1 MVEEQMGT
9 LAELRQAEAM
19 LQSALAVTAS
29 QLDEINA
36 DLTLVRSEVV
46 AATTA
51 LQAVE
56 ARYTTLVAEL
66 EHLDWTVGVLEE
78 ELDQAEEDLEQRKRL
93 LGQRLAEAYQV
104 QQTSLLEQVIG
115 ARSFTDVLANVG
127 AHLRFGN
134 QDAELAAQ
142 IQRDERS
149 LEALRRTTAAVRYR
163 TDQVRLEVREQAL
176 AIGEQRTRLE
186 AAQEALEALEAET
199 KRIQEEQL
207 SQFREVR
214 ESREEAEHLLL
225 LRAATVRLR
234 GQIRA
239 IIDLQVREG
248 VIPERYGRPLI
259 WPLGGRI
266 SQEFGC
272 TGFPW
277 EPPLGRCAH
286 FHRGIDIVAP
296 NGTPIKSAG
305 EGVVI
310 FVGYNPYDPPGDRA
324 WIVLVAH
331 AANLITWYGHL
342 QPRIPPGIVEGAKVE
357 EGDVIGWE
365 GSTGRS
371 TGPHLHWMV
380 QLGNKFVNPRL
391 FI

>member
-1 MVEEQMGT
+1 

-207 SQFREVR
+207 SQFREV
-214 ESREEAEHLLL
+214 EASREATEQMLLQQ
-225 LRAATVRLR
+225 RTAQVRLR
-234 GQIRA
+234 GEIERLIEEQRQ
-239 IIDLQVREG
+239 LHR
-248 VIPERYGRPLI
+248 IPSHYNGTLV
-259 WPLGGRI
+259 WPLRGRVT
-266 SQEFGC
+266 QEFGC

-286 FHRGIDIVAP
+286 FHRGIDLVAP
-296 NGTPIKSAG
+296 RGTDIVSAG
-305 EGVVI
+305 DGVVV
-310 FVGYNPYDPPGDRA
+310 FVGYNPYDRPGDRA

-331 AANLITWYGHL
+331 ATNLVTWYGHL
-342 QPRIPPGIVEGAKVE
+342 QPRIPPGIAEGAHVRA
-357 EGDVIGWE
+357 GQVIGWE
-365 GSTGRS
+365 GNTGHS
-371 TGPHLHWMV
+371 TGPHLHWGV
-380 QLGNKFVNPRL
+380 QLNDRFVNPRL
-391 FI
+391 FV